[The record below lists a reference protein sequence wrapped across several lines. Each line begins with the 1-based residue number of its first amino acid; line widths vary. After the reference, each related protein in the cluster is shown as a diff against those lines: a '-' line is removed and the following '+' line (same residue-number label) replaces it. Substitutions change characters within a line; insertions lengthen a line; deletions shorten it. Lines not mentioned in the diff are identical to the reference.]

1 VLNPVHSG
9 QKTEHKGHRVKPF
22 GPWFLPLDLSSEQ
35 TIPKR
40 NIRMNSKLQTSNL
53 PLTAALFLLLL
64 FITLAGPLFA
74 ADQVVVME
82 IQGMT

>member
-1 VLNPVHSG
+1 
-9 QKTEHKGHRVKPF
+9 
-22 GPWFLPLDLSSEQ
+22 
-35 TIPKR
+35 
-40 NIRMNSKLQTSNL
+40 MNSKLQTSNL